1 MFPYI
6 QNEKPITSGNNDLK
20 FIKIY
25 SLKLIPSLS
34 ANVPAKITIS
44 IPKAIKIISSED
56 SIFNF
61 LFENIVFFDLLI
73 SGVLVCSFFTNRMF
87 PYIQNENPITS
98 GNNDLK
104 LIKIYSLKLIPSL
117 NAKVPANITISIPK
131 AIKII
136 SLDDSIFNFLVQ
148 NIVSS
153 QSTGKQELQTLF
165 I

>member
-20 FIKIY
+20 LIKIY

-44 IPKAIKIISSED
+44 NPRAIRIISLDD

-61 LFENIVFFDLLI
+61 LFENIVF
-73 SGVLVCSFFTNRMF
+73 
-87 PYIQNENPITS
+87 
-98 GNNDLK
+98 
-104 LIKIYSLKLIPSL
+104 
-117 NAKVPANITISIPK
+117 
-131 AIKII
+131 
-136 SLDDSIFNFLVQ
+136 
-148 NIVSS
+148 S
-153 QSTGKQELQTLF
+153 QSTGKQELQTFF

>member
-6 QNEKPITSGNNDLK
+6 QNENPITSGNNDLK

-44 IPKAIKIISSED
+44 NPKAIRINSLDD

-61 LFENIVFFDLLI
+61 LFENIVF
-73 SGVLVCSFFTNRMF
+73 
-87 PYIQNENPITS
+87 
-98 GNNDLK
+98 
-104 LIKIYSLKLIPSL
+104 
-117 NAKVPANITISIPK
+117 
-131 AIKII
+131 
-136 SLDDSIFNFLVQ
+136 
-148 NIVSS
+148 S
-153 QSTGKQELQTLF
+153 QSTGKQELQTFF

>member
-6 QNEKPITSGNNDLK
+6 QNEKPMTSGYIDLK

-44 IPKAIKIISSED
+44 NPKAIRIISLDD

-61 LFENIVFFDLLI
+61 LFENIVF
-73 SGVLVCSFFTNRMF
+73 
-87 PYIQNENPITS
+87 
-98 GNNDLK
+98 
-104 LIKIYSLKLIPSL
+104 
-117 NAKVPANITISIPK
+117 
-131 AIKII
+131 
-136 SLDDSIFNFLVQ
+136 
-148 NIVSS
+148 S
-153 QSTGKQELQTLF
+153 QLTGKQELQTSF

>member
-20 FIKIY
+20 LIKIY

-44 IPKAIKIISSED
+44 NPNAIRIISLDD

-61 LFENIVFFDLLI
+61 LFENIVF
-73 SGVLVCSFFTNRMF
+73 
-87 PYIQNENPITS
+87 
-98 GNNDLK
+98 
-104 LIKIYSLKLIPSL
+104 
-117 NAKVPANITISIPK
+117 
-131 AIKII
+131 
-136 SLDDSIFNFLVQ
+136 
-148 NIVSS
+148 S
-153 QSTGKQELQTLF
+153 QSTGKQELQTFF

>member
-25 SLKLIPSLS
+25 SLRLIPCLS

-44 IPKAIKIISSED
+44 NPKAI
-56 SIFNF
+56 
-61 LFENIVFFDLLI
+61 
-73 SGVLVCSFFTNRMF
+73 R
-87 PYIQNENPITS
+87 
-98 GNNDLK
+98 
-104 LIKIYSLKLIPSL
+104 
-117 NAKVPANITISIPK
+117 
-131 AIKII
+131 II
-136 SLDDSIFNFLVQ
+136 SLDDSIFNFLVE

-153 QSTGKQELQTLF
+153 QSTGKQELQTFF

>member
-1 MFPYI
+1 MFISGVLFCSFLTNRMFPYI

-20 FIKIY
+20 F
-25 SLKLIPSLS
+25 
-34 ANVPAKITIS
+34 
-44 IPKAIKIISSED
+44 
-56 SIFNF
+56 
-61 LFENIVFFDLLI
+61 
-73 SGVLVCSFFTNRMF
+73 
-87 PYIQNENPITS
+87 
-98 GNNDLK
+98 
-104 LIKIYSLKLIPSL
+104 IKIYSLKLIPSL

-153 QSTGKQELQTLF
+153 QSTGKQELQTFF

>member
-1 MFPYI
+1 MF
-6 QNEKPITSGNNDLK
+6 
-20 FIKIY
+20 
-25 SLKLIPSLS
+25 
-34 ANVPAKITIS
+34 
-44 IPKAIKIISSED
+44 
-56 SIFNF
+56 
-61 LFENIVFFDLLI
+61 I
-73 SGVLVCSFFTNRMF
+73 SGVLFCSFLTNRMF

-153 QSTGKQELQTLF
+153 QSTGKQELQTFF

>member
-44 IPKAIKIISSED
+44 
-56 SIFNF
+56 N
-61 LFENIVFFDLLI
+61 
-73 SGVLVCSFFTNRMF
+73 
-87 PYIQNENPITS
+87 
-98 GNNDLK
+98 
-104 LIKIYSLKLIPSL
+104 
-117 NAKVPANITISIPK
+117 PK

-136 SLDDSIFNFLVQ
+136 SLDDSTLNFSITFV
-148 NIVSS
+148 VY
-153 QSTGKQELQTLF
+153 QSIDKQVLQTFYLTKNLN
-165 I
+165 

>member
-44 IPKAIKIISSED
+44 NPKAIRIISLDE
-56 SIFNF
+56 SIFNY
-61 LFENIVFFDLLI
+61 LFENIVF
-73 SGVLVCSFFTNRMF
+73 
-87 PYIQNENPITS
+87 
-98 GNNDLK
+98 
-104 LIKIYSLKLIPSL
+104 
-117 NAKVPANITISIPK
+117 
-131 AIKII
+131 
-136 SLDDSIFNFLVQ
+136 
-148 NIVSS
+148 S
-153 QSTGKQELQTLF
+153 QSTGKQELQTFF

>member
-25 SLKLIPSLS
+25 SFKLIPSLS

-44 IPKAIKIISSED
+44 IPKAIKIIS
-56 SIFNF
+56 
-61 LFENIVFFDLLI
+61 
-73 SGVLVCSFFTNRMF
+73 
-87 PYIQNENPITS
+87 
-98 GNNDLK
+98 
-104 LIKIYSLKLIPSL
+104 
-117 NAKVPANITISIPK
+117 
-131 AIKII
+131 
-136 SLDDSIFNFLVQ
+136 LDDSIFNFLVE

-153 QSTGKQELQTLF
+153 QSTGKQELQAFF

>member
-1 MFPYI
+1 
-6 QNEKPITSGNNDLK
+6 
-20 FIKIY
+20 
-25 SLKLIPSLS
+25 
-34 ANVPAKITIS
+34 
-44 IPKAIKIISSED
+44 
-56 SIFNF
+56 
-61 LFENIVFFDLLI
+61 
-73 SGVLVCSFFTNRMF
+73 MF

-136 SLDDSIFNFLVQ
+136 SSDDSIFNFLFE

-153 QSTGKQELQTLF
+153 QSTGKQELQAFF